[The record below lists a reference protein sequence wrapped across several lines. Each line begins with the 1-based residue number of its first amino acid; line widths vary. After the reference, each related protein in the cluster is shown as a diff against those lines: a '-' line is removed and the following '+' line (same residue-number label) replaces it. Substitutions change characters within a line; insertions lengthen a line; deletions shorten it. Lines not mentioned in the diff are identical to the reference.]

1 MSTPHN
7 QAERG
12 QIAEKILLP
21 GDPLRAKYIAEHY
34 LENVQQFNGTRNMFG
49 YTGTYKGQPVSVM
62 GSGMGIPS
70 ISIYA
75 HELIHPYGVKK
86 LIRVGTAGAYTDQ
99 LNLYDIVLAQGA
111 CTDSAVAYQHDL
123 HGTFS
128 AISAFSLLKNAYDTA
143 VAKNLPVH
151 VGNVFSSDLFYSAM
165 NQGENPLWKKWANLG
180 CLCVDME
187 TYGLYLLAAEAGV
200 EALTLLT
207 ISDSLVTGE
216 ATSAEERQNRFNQ
229 MMEVALEI

>member
-75 HELIHPYGVKK
+75 HELIHQYGVKK

-180 CLCVDME
+180 RLCVDME